1 MTESNDE
8 EKKEAGIEI
17 IGVSHI
23 SPESIKDVEARIKKE
38 KPDCVAVE
46 LDRNRFEALRKGEKI
61 SISAVK
67 YIGFRNYLLAKIMS
81 AVQEYLG
88 KKTGVI
94 PGEEML
100 SAVKAGHM
108 SGAEVVLIDRNLKVT
123 LDRLKTISFREKIGL
138 FFSIFKKIKIENF
151 DLRKVPP
158 ERVIEKIIE
167 QIKETSPGLYRV
179 MIEERN
185 EYMAKVLSK
194 LKKRHSKIIVVVGAG
209 HKKGLEQKLKN
220 LNS

>member
-1 MTESNDE
+1 MKKTNNE
-8 EKKEAGIEI
+8 EKEAEIEV

-23 SPESIKDVEARIKKE
+23 SPESIKEIREKVKKK

-46 LDRNRFEALRKGEKI
+46 LDRNRFEALRRGEKI
-61 SISAVK
+61 SISAIK
-67 YIGFRNYLLAKIMS
+67 YIGFRNYLFAKIMS
-81 AVQEYLG
+81 AVQGYLG

-100 SAVKAGHM
+100 SAVKAGHE
-108 SGAEVVLIDRNLKVT
+108 SGADIALIDRNLKTT
-123 LDRLKTISFREKIGL
+123 LDRLKTISFREKLGL

-158 ERVIEKIIE
+158 ERVVEQIID

-185 EYMAKVLSK
+185 VHMARILSK
-194 LKKRHSKIIVVVGAG
+194 LQEKYSKILVVVGAG
-209 HKKGLEQKLKN
+209 HKKGLEEKLEN
-220 LNS
+220 